1 MDELSVEG
9 HVDEGVE
16 AAVQREQPEQPA
28 ERRHC
33 KERREKLLIIQ
44 ERYVSSW
51 IMTGNE
57 SRTDLSKKSR
67 DRLRD
72 PAL

>member
-9 HVDEGVE
+9 HVDERVE

-33 KERREKLLIIQ
+33 KEREEDLLIIQ
-44 ERYVSSW
+44 ER
-51 IMTGNE
+51 
-57 SRTDLSKKSR
+57 
-67 DRLRD
+67 
-72 PAL
+72 